1 MFAQFFSPPDGEH
14 VFSDNVK
21 LVTNR
26 IRSFNCRLKFAGS
39 GEFTMLLHF
48 DTEMLKVLRLN
59 DIIKYDKRYFIIK
72 GIKYDEST
80 GITLTGT
87 DLNGILSQRLAF
99 AGQVTGT
106 TAQCIKYFL
115 DQNMIFPQNMMSQNE
130 TQNETIRQRRIPMQF
145 SANGITGLAD
155 DGYMV
160 KSGEYQNLADVV
172 DTLCDWAGIG
182 YRINCSASLPVF
194 DFNIIKGTDRSMN
207 QSVMDRVIFS
217 PDWGNVVQQSFEHDI
232 SNMYNAVY
240 ALDTD
245 SNILLAAYRDNN
257 NIPEGIERQEAFVE
271 VSANSNTDN
280 IRKFGLAQTESNVEA
295 HNYTIVPTAEG
306 FERDYYLG
314 DIVTIRDKYIGNNF
328 SAVITEVEKNYSDG
342 RKSVKISVGTQKP
355 KLLNM
360 IINNMKSGVQKKR

>member
-1 MFAQFFSPPDGEH
+1 MFAQFFSPPDGVH
-14 VFSDNVK
+14 AFSDNVK

-48 DTEMLKVLRLN
+48 DTEMLKVIRLN
-59 DIIKYDKRYFIIK
+59 DIIKYDNRYFIIK

-87 DLNGILSQRLAF
+87 DLNGILSQRLVF
-99 AGQVTGT
+99 SGQVTGT
-106 TAQCIKYFL
+106 TAQCIQYFL
-115 DQNMIFPQNMMSQNE
+115 NQNMISPIDN
-130 TQNETIRQRRIPMQF
+130 IRKIPMQF
-145 SANGITGLAD
+145 STNGITGLAD